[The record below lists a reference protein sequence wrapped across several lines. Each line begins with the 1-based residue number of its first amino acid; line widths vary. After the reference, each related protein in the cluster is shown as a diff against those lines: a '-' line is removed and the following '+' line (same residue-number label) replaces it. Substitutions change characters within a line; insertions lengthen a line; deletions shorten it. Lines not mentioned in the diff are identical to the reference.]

1 VFLKGLLISAICQ
14 ITFYYFS
21 LYDLRPI
28 GSTQV
33 LLGRLLSAVG
43 TASLLLAALALVC
56 PPIRMKT
63 GVMEAAFFC
72 MVLLILLGRLSLEW
86 ANRSFT
92 AGERL
97 LIVGSGNTSIDLS
110 REIRLRSDLPIKIL
124 GVVSEP
130 QFPDVIPDLTQLGPL
145 DDLAAIIERQRPDRI
160 VIALHDYRLLPM
172 EPLLR
177 VRTQGVRIEEAA
189 TLYAKLTGRIPVES
203 ILPSMLIFAD
213 GFSRQSA
220 TRRILTRVC
229 GMAGAVLGLLLCGPL
244 MLLTALLI
252 KLESP
257 GPVLYRQERVGKDGR
272 LFKILKFRSMRVDAE
287 QHSGP
292 QWARQNDPRITR
304 VGAVIRKLRIDEM
317 PQFVN
322 IMHGDMS
329 FVGPR
334 PERPFF
340 VQTLKQ
346 EIPFY
351 DLRHSVRPGISGWA
365 QVSYPYGATVE
376 DAKQKLGFDLFYA
389 KNTSIAFDLAIL
401 FQTVKIVL
409 LGRGR

>member
-1 VFLKGLLISAICQ
+1 
-14 ITFYYFS
+14 
-21 LYDLRPI
+21 
-28 GSTQV
+28 
-33 LLGRLLSAVG
+33 
-43 TASLLLAALALVC
+43 
-56 PPIRMKT
+56 MKT
-63 GVMEAAFFC
+63 GAMEVVFFC
-72 MVLLILLGRLSLEW
+72 MVLVILLGRLSLEW

-92 AGERL
+92 AGERV
-97 LIVGSGNTSIDLS
+97 LIVGSGNISVNLS
-110 REIRLRSDLPIKIL
+110 HEIRLRSDLPMKIL

-130 QFPDVIPDLTQLGPL
+130 ETSDPISELTQLGPL
-145 DDLAAIIERQRPDRI
+145 ENLAAIIEQQRPDRI
-160 VIALHDYRLLPM
+160 VIALREYKRLPM
-172 EPLLR
+172 ELLLR
-177 VRTQGVRIEEAA
+177 VRTQGVCIEDAA

-203 ILPSMLIFAD
+203 ILPSMLIFST

-220 TRRILTRVC
+220 PRLLLSRACSIV
-229 GMAGAVLGLLLCGPL
+229 GASLGLLFCGPL

-252 KLESP
+252 KLESR
-257 GPVLYRQERVGKDGR
+257 GPALYRQERVGKDAKP
-272 LFKILKFRSMRVDAE
+272 FQILKFRSMCVDAE

-292 QWARQNDPRITR
+292 QWASQNDPRITR
-304 VGAVIRKLRIDEM
+304 VGSIIRKLRIDEM

-322 IMHGDMS
+322 ILHGDMS

-340 VQTLKQ
+340 VQTLKE
-346 EIPFY
+346 EIPYY
-351 DLRHSVRPGISGWA
+351 DLRHSVRPGITGWA